1 MNCLISMDPGL
12 RDCWLSSWHEN
23 RLIATYKVSNPV
35 GKARGPEAWLSMGQA
50 VANNIQLFTYARK
63 AHFVTEIPQ
72 VYNAGKQ
79 KGDQD
84 DITQLSGIVGAVV
97 MALNPASV
105 SHYYPREWKGQLPKE
120 TCGDRVLLTLS
131 ESERMNVGKYGALQH
146 NILDAIGIGL
156 KYLGRFNAGG
166 VGKTLTAGDI
176 LKRLEERTNPK
187 NVVFEHPGNK
197 KEGPLARK
205 DTSITWKVP
214 DPPERT

>member
-1 MNCLISMDPGL
+1 MTKHLVSMDPGL
-12 RDCWLSSWHEN
+12 RFCWLSFFYEGQLKS
-23 RLIATYKVSNPV
+23 TKKVSNPI
-35 GKARGPEAWLSMGQA
+35 GKARGPEAWISMGQA
-50 VANNIQLFTYARK
+50 CLDEIGGLQH
-63 AHFVTEIPQ
+63 AHMVVEIPQ
-72 VYNAGKQ
+72 VYAQGKQ

-97 MALNPASV
+97 MALNPATV

-131 ESERMNVGKYGALQH
+131 EGERFNVGQYGALQH

-156 KYLGRFNAGG
+156 KHLGRFNVGA
-166 VGKTLTAGDI
+166 VGKTLTVGDI
-176 LKRLEERTNPK
+176 LKRLEDRTNPK
-187 NVVFEHPGNK
+187 NVIFEHPGNK

-205 DTSITWKVP
+205 DTFITWQVA